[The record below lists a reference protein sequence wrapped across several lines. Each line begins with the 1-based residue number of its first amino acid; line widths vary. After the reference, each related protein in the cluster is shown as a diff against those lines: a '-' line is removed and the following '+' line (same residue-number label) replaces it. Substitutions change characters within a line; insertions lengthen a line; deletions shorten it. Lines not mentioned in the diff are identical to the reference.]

1 MLNRLS
7 FGLAPTLSLMLQTE
21 ATECGLACLGM
32 LAGYYGYRTDLA
44 TLRRRFPV
52 SLKGST
58 LRDLIA
64 IAGQLELATRP
75 LKLDLGDLA
84 QLKLPCIL
92 HWNFNHFVV
101 LQEVGPRSV
110 TIYDPAFG
118 IRKLSMDE
126 AAKAFTGV
134 ALELWPNP
142 GFKPAEEKQ
151 TVRLRGLLGRVS
163 GLYRSFGQI
172 LLLSLALEVFAVVSP
187 FFLQWVIDNVLVSA
201 DRDLL
206 TTLALGF
213 GLLMLMQQAITIAR
227 SWVLMY
233 MSTTLNVQWQANVF
247 TQLLRLPVAYF
258 EKRHLGDVVS
268 RFGAVG
274 VIQHTLTT
282 SFLEAILDGVMT
294 VVTLALMFIY
304 SPLLA
309 WIAIA
314 AMALYGLGRWA
325 WFAPLR
331 HATEEEI
338 IHAAKQQTHFLET
351 IRGVKT
357 IKLFQRQDER
367 RVTWL
372 SLLVDQVNAD
382 LRTQKLSL
390 LYKSLNGVLF
400 GIENILIIW
409 LGARLVMDGNFTV
422 GALMAFNAY
431 KGQFDGRVSSL
442 IDKFV
447 EVKMLQ
453 LQGERL
459 ADIVMQQPEA
469 THSRNVGGGEQD
481 SALAPSLEVRGLR
494 FRYAEQEPYVLDDI
508 SFRIA
513 AGESVAIVGPSGGGK
528 TTLINILLGILAPT
542 QGEVLIGGQSVSH
555 VGLDTLRRM
564 IGTVLQ
570 DDVLFAGSLAD
581 NISFFDPQADH
592 AWIAECARMAAI
604 HQDIAA
610 MPMGY
615 NTLVGDM
622 GTILSGGQKQRVL
635 LARAL
640 YKRPQILF
648 LDEATSHLDIEREQ
662 LVNNAIQSIS
672 ITRVIVAHRPETINS
687 ADRAIVLAGGKV
699 VEDLQLPAET
709 EQMDAA
715 PA

>member
-7 FGLAPTLSLMLQTE
+7 FGLAPALPLMLQTE
-21 ATECGLACLGM
+21 ATECGLACVGM
-32 LAGYYGYRTDLA
+32 VAGYHGYRTDLA

-75 LKLDLGDLA
+75 LKLDLEDLA

-92 HWNFNHFVV
+92 HWNLNHFVV
-101 LQEVGPRSV
+101 LQEVGPRSATV
-110 TIYDPAFG
+110 YDPAFG
-118 IRKLSMDE
+118 IRKLPME
-126 AAKAFTGV
+126 EVAKSFTGV

-142 GFKPAEEKQ
+142 GFKQAEVKQ
-151 TVRLRGLLGRVS
+151 TVRLRALLGRVT
-163 GLYRSFGQI
+163 GLYRSFSQI

-213 GLLMLMQQAITIAR
+213 GLLMLMQQAVNIAR

-233 MSTTLNVQWQANVF
+233 MSTTLNVQWQANVL
-247 TQLLRLPVAYF
+247 THLLRLPVAYF

-274 VIQHTLTT
+274 AIQHTLTT

-294 VVTLALMFIY
+294 VVTLVLMFIY

-309 WIAIA
+309 WVAIS

-331 HATEEEI
+331 HATEEQI
-338 IHAAKQQTHFLET
+338 IHAAKQQSHFLET

-367 RVTWL
+367 RASWL

-382 LRTQKLSL
+382 LRTQKLNL

-409 LGARLVMDGNFTV
+409 LGARMVMDGNFTV
-422 GALMAFNAY
+422 GVLMAFNAY
-431 KGQFDGRVSSL
+431 KGQFDSRVSSL

-459 ADIVMQQPEA
+459 ADIVLQQPETA
-469 THSRNVGGGEQD
+469 HGRLVGEQE
-481 SALAPSLEVRGLR
+481 APLTPSLEVRGLR
-494 FRYAEQEPYVLDDI
+494 FRYAEQEPYVLDGV

-555 VGLDTLRRM
+555 VGLDALRRM

-592 AWIAECARMAAI
+592 AWIAECARLAAI
-604 HQDIAA
+604 HHDIAA

-648 LDEATSHLDIEREQ
+648 LDEATSHLDIEREH
-662 LVNNAIQSIS
+662 LVNAAIKSIN

-687 ADRAIVLAGGKV
+687 ADRVINLAGGKV
-699 VEDLQLPAET
+699 IDDLRLPVQMEET
-709 EQMDAA
+709 

>member
-7 FGLAPTLSLMLQTE
+7 FGLAPALPLMLQTE
-21 ATECGLACLGM
+21 ATECGLACVGM
-32 LAGYYGYRTDLA
+32 VAGYHGYRTDLA

-75 LKLDLGDLA
+75 LKLDLEDLA

-92 HWNFNHFVV
+92 HWNLNHFVV
-101 LQEVGPRSV
+101 LQEVGPRSATV
-110 TIYDPAFG
+110 YDPAFG
-118 IRKLSMDE
+118 IRKLPME
-126 AAKAFTGV
+126 EVAKSFTGV

-142 GFKPAEEKQ
+142 GFKQAEVKQ
-151 TVRLRGLLGRVS
+151 TVRLRALLGRVT
-163 GLYRSFGQI
+163 GLYRSFSQI

-187 FFLQWVIDNVLVSA
+187 FFLQWVIDNVLISA

-213 GLLMLMQQAITIAR
+213 GLLMLMQQAVNIAR

-233 MSTTLNVQWQANVF
+233 MSTTLNVQWQANVL
-247 TQLLRLPVAYF
+247 THLLRLPVAYF

-274 VIQHTLTT
+274 AIQHTLTT

-294 VVTLALMFIY
+294 VVTLVLMFIY

-309 WIAIA
+309 WVAIG

-331 HATEEEI
+331 HATEEQI
-338 IHAAKQQTHFLET
+338 IHAAKQQSHFLET

-367 RVTWL
+367 RASWL

-382 LRTQKLSL
+382 LRTQKLNL

-409 LGARLVMDGNFTV
+409 LGARMVMDGNFTV
-422 GALMAFNAY
+422 GVLMAFNAY
-431 KGQFDGRVSSL
+431 KGQFDSRVSSL

-459 ADIVMQQPEA
+459 ADIVLQQPETA
-469 THSRNVGGGEQD
+469 HGRLVGEQE
-481 SALAPSLEVRGLR
+481 APLTPSLEVRGLR
-494 FRYAEQEPYVLDDI
+494 FRYAEQEPYVLDGV

-555 VGLDTLRRM
+555 VGLDALRRM

-592 AWIAECARMAAI
+592 GWIAECARMAAI
-604 HQDIAA
+604 HHDIAA

-648 LDEATSHLDIEREQ
+648 LDEATSHLDIEREH
-662 LVNNAIQSIS
+662 LVNAAIKSIS

-687 ADRAIVLAGGKV
+687 ADRVINLAGGKV
-699 VEDLQLPAET
+699 IDDLRLPARMEET
-709 EQMDAA
+709 

>member
-7 FGLAPTLSLMLQTE
+7 FGLAPALPLMLQTE
-21 ATECGLACLGM
+21 ATECGLACVGM
-32 LAGYYGYRTDLA
+32 VAGYHGYRTDLA

-75 LKLDLGDLA
+75 LKLDLEDLA

-92 HWNFNHFVV
+92 HWNLNHFVV
-101 LQEVGPRSV
+101 LQEVGPRSATV
-110 TIYDPAFG
+110 YDPAFG
-118 IRKLSMDE
+118 IRKLPME
-126 AAKAFTGV
+126 EVAKSFTGV

-142 GFKPAEEKQ
+142 GFKQAEEKQ
-151 TVRLRGLLGRVS
+151 TVHLRALLGRVT
-163 GLYRSFGQI
+163 GLYRSFSQI

-213 GLLMLMQQAITIAR
+213 GLLMLMQQAVNIAR

-233 MSTTLNVQWQANVF
+233 MSTTLNVQWQANVL
-247 TQLLRLPVAYF
+247 THLLRLPVAYF

-274 VIQHTLTT
+274 AIQHTLTT

-294 VVTLALMFIY
+294 VVTLVLMFIY

-309 WIAIA
+309 WVAIG

-331 HATEEEI
+331 HATEEQI
-338 IHAAKQQTHFLET
+338 IHAAKQQSHFLET

-367 RVTWL
+367 RASWL

-382 LRTQKLSL
+382 LRTQKLNL

-409 LGARLVMDGNFTV
+409 LGARMVMDGNFTV
-422 GALMAFNAY
+422 GVLMAFNAY
-431 KGQFDGRVSSL
+431 KGQFDSRVSSL

-459 ADIVMQQPEA
+459 ADIVLQQPETA
-469 THSRNVGGGEQD
+469 HGRLVGEQE
-481 SALAPSLEVRGLR
+481 APLTPSLEVRGLR
-494 FRYAEQEPYVLDDI
+494 FRYAEQEPYVLDGV

-555 VGLDTLRRM
+555 VGLDALRRM

-592 AWIAECARMAAI
+592 AWIAECARLAAI
-604 HQDIAA
+604 HHDITA

-648 LDEATSHLDIEREQ
+648 LDEATSHLDIEREH
-662 LVNNAIQSIS
+662 LVNAAIKSIN

-687 ADRAIVLAGGKV
+687 ADRVINLAGGKV
-699 VEDLQLPAET
+699 IDDLRLPAQMEET
-709 EQMDAA
+709 

>member
-7 FGLAPTLSLMLQTE
+7 FGLAPTLPLMLQTE

-44 TLRRRFPV
+44 TLRRRFPI

-75 LKLDLGDLA
+75 LKLDLNDLA

-110 TIYDPAFG
+110 TICDPAFG

-151 TVRLRGLLGRVS
+151 IVRLRSLLGRVT
-163 GLYRSFGQI
+163 GLYRSFSQI
-172 LLLSLALEVFAVVSP
+172 LLLSAALEIFAVVSP
-187 FFLQWVIDNVLVSA
+187 FFMQWVIDNVLVSA

-213 GLLMLMQQAITIAR
+213 GLLMLMQQAVAITR

-233 MSTTLNVQWQANVF
+233 MSTTLNVQWRANVF
-247 TQLLRLPVAYF
+247 THLLRLPVAYF

-294 VVTLALMFIY
+294 IVTLALMFIY

-309 WIAIA
+309 LVAIA

-367 RVTWL
+367 RATWL

-431 KGQFDGRVSSL
+431 KGQFNERVSSL

-459 ADIVMQQPEA
+459 ADIVLHRPET
-469 THSRNVGGGEQD
+469 THARNLDERET
-481 SALAPSLEVRGLR
+481 ALMPSLEVRGLR
-494 FRYAEQEPYVLDDI
+494 FRYAEQEPYVLDDV

-542 QGEVLIGGQSVSH
+542 QGEVLIGGRNVSQ
-555 VGLDTLRRM
+555 VGLDTLRQM

-581 NISFFDPQADH
+581 NISFFDPQADR
-592 AWIAECARMAAI
+592 AWIADCARMAAI

-622 GTILSGGQKQRVL
+622 GSILSGGQKQRVL

-662 LVNNAIQSIS
+662 LVNTAIKSID
-672 ITRVIVAHRPETINS
+672 ITRVIVAHRPETISS
-687 ADRAIVLAGGKV
+687 ADRAIVLVGGKV
-699 VEDLQLPAET
+699 VDDLLPPAEA
-709 EQMDAA
+709 EPADAT
-715 PA
+715 PAQ

>member
-1 MLNRLS
+1 
-7 FGLAPTLSLMLQTE
+7 
-21 ATECGLACLGM
+21 
-32 LAGYYGYRTDLA
+32 
-44 TLRRRFPV
+44 LR
-52 SLKGST
+52 
-58 LRDLIA
+58 A
-64 IAGQLELATRP
+64 
-75 LKLDLGDLA
+75 
-84 QLKLPCIL
+84 
-92 HWNFNHFVV
+92 
-101 LQEVGPRSV
+101 
-110 TIYDPAFG
+110 
-118 IRKLSMDE
+118 
-126 AAKAFTGV
+126 
-134 ALELWPNP
+134 
-142 GFKPAEEKQ
+142 
-151 TVRLRGLLGRVS
+151 LLGRVT
-163 GLYRSFGQI
+163 GLYRSFSQI

-213 GLLMLMQQAITIAR
+213 GLLMLMQQAVNIAR

-233 MSTTLNVQWQANVF
+233 MSTTLNVQWQANVL
-247 TQLLRLPVAYF
+247 THLLRLPVAYF

-274 VIQHTLTT
+274 AIQHTLTT

-294 VVTLALMFIY
+294 VVTLVLMFIY

-309 WIAIA
+309 WVAIG

-331 HATEEEI
+331 HATEEQI
-338 IHAAKQQTHFLET
+338 IHAAKQQSHFLET

-367 RVTWL
+367 RASWL

-382 LRTQKLSL
+382 LRTQKLNL

-409 LGARLVMDGNFTV
+409 LGARMVMDGNFTV
-422 GALMAFNAY
+422 GVLMAFNAY
-431 KGQFDGRVSSL
+431 KGQFDSRVSSL

-459 ADIVMQQPEA
+459 ADIVLQQPETA
-469 THSRNVGGGEQD
+469 HGRLVGEQE
-481 SALAPSLEVRGLR
+481 APLTPSLEVRGLR
-494 FRYAEQEPYVLDDI
+494 FRYAEQEPYVLDGV

-555 VGLDTLRRM
+555 VGLDALRRM

-592 AWIAECARMAAI
+592 AWIAECARLAAI
-604 HQDIAA
+604 HHDIAA

-648 LDEATSHLDIEREQ
+648 LDEATSHLDIEREH
-662 LVNNAIQSIS
+662 LVNAAIKSIN

-687 ADRAIVLAGGKV
+687 ADRVINLAGGKV
-699 VEDLQLPAET
+699 IDDLRLPAQMEET
-709 EQMDAA
+709 

>member
-7 FGLAPTLSLMLQTE
+7 FGFKSILPLMLQTE

-75 LKLDLGDLA
+75 LKLDLEDLA

-247 TQLLRLPVAYF
+247 THLLRLPVAYF

-367 RVTWL
+367 HATWL

-459 ADIVMQQPEA
+459 ADIVLHRPET
-469 THSRNVGGGEQD
+469 THARNVNERET
-481 SALAPSLEVRGLR
+481 ALTPSLEVRGLR
-494 FRYAEQEPYVLDDI
+494 FRYAEQEPYVLDGV

-542 QGEVLIGGQSVSH
+542 QGEVLIGGQSVSQ

-581 NISFFDPQADH
+581 NISFFDPLADH
-592 AWIAECARMAAI
+592 AWIAECARLAAI

-662 LVNNAIQSIS
+662 LVNNAIKSIS

-715 PA
+715 PAQ